1 MIKLEGIE
9 KAYGGGSH
17 LVMALDGV
25 NLEIS
30 REEYI
35 AVMGPSGSGKST
47 LLHIIGALDL
57 PTAGNY
63 FLEDIG
69 VHLLSDRELARIR
82 NEHFG
87 FVFQSYNLFPELTAL
102 ENVLMPHIIGGGGL
116 KEKRQEARELLELVD
131 MSHRANHYPSQLS
144 GGEQQRVA
152 IARAL
157 I

>member
-25 NLEIS
+25 NIEIS

-116 KEKRQEARELLELVD
+116 KEKRQEA
-131 MSHRANHYPSQLS
+131 
-144 GGEQQRVA
+144 
-152 IARAL
+152 
-157 I
+157 